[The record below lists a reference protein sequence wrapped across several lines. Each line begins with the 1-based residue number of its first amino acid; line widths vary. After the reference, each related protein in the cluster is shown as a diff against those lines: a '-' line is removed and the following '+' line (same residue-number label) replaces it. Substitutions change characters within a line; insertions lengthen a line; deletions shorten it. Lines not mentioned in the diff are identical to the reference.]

1 MGEPGDPGDPG
12 DLDDDLP
19 PLVGEDG
26 EELSDELPPHRADA
40 PDIEQT
46 VPTSAQRPD
55 TVEEKAPRTKRDD
68 LDPDVERPKSRLQLP
83 EGASEEQ
90 ALQAAA
96 ALRAARLAQGDAAPI
111 AESDALRGALEE
123 SEGPRAQLREPC
135 ERTKR
140 MIAAITRDDFEECED
155 AILQGADVNADCGA
169 GMHAIH
175 LAALRGEMFLTELL
189 LAHGADVNERDA
201 SGNSPLI
208 YTCHF
213 FKQHGKGV
221 QMVAQLL
228 FHRADPWF
236 RVKDGK
242 MAGTSAYDIMDKA
255 CGEPQ
260 MDENVPRQMRAMIQL
275 AMDGTDQGFEAINQM
290 WMNFKSQNK
299 KLYQVSSKKDNY
311 DYLMR
316 NRDWTTPDGAKNT
329 QAAVPTKLEDKASI
343 LEEKFT
349 YIRDYSFT
357 DEGEKIKVYI
367 TFPESAAASLKDP
380 KAVDVSFDFQAF
392 DVKLRTPSGEA
403 YRLRL
408 DPLFGSIEVAE
419 CKHRVSAAS
428 KRVSLTLVKRHKQ
441 RVWNALL
448 KSH

>member
-1 MGEPGDPGDPG
+1 MGGPGDAEDPG

-19 PLVGEDG
+19 PLIGEDG
-26 EELSDELPPHRADA
+26 EELSDELLPQPGDA
-40 PDIEQT
+40 PDSTQA
-46 VPTSAQRPD
+46 VPTITQGQDP
-55 TVEEKAPRTKRDD
+55 TETKVPRTTRDGAD
-68 LDPDVERPKSRLQLP
+68 AEVEQPKSRLQLP

-96 ALRAARLAQGDAAPI
+96 ALRAARLAQGDAVPVT
-111 AESDALRGALEE
+111 ESDALRGALEE
-123 SEGPRAQLREPC
+123 SEGPKQKLREPD
-135 ERTKR
+135 EKTKR
-140 MIAAITRDDFEECED
+140 MITAISRDDFEECED

-175 LAALRGEMFLTELL
+175 ISALRGEMFLTELL
-189 LAHGADVNERDA
+189 LAHGANVNERDA

-242 MAGTSAYDIMDKA
+242 MAGTSAYDIVDKA

-275 AMDGTDQGFEAINQM
+275 AMDGTDQGLEAINQM
-290 WMNFKSQNK
+290 WMSFKSQNK
-299 KLYQVSSKKDNY
+299 KLYQVSSKKDSY

-316 NRDWTTPDGAKNT
+316 SRAWSTPDGAKNSHGP
-329 QAAVPTKLEDKASI
+329 APTKLEDRASV
-343 LEEKFT
+343 LEERFT
-349 YIRDYSFT
+349 YIQDYSFT
-357 DEGEKIKVYI
+357 DEGEKVKVYVS
-367 TFPESAAASLKDP
+367 FPESAAVALKDP
-380 KAVDVSFDFQAF
+380 KAIDVSFDFQAF
-392 DVKLRTPSGEA
+392 DVKLRTPSGDA

-408 DPLFGSIEVAE
+408 DPLFGTIEVGE
-419 CKHRVSAAS
+419 CKHRVSAGS

-441 RVWNALL
+441 RIWNALL
-448 KSH
+448 KPH